1 MGSRTHSEV
10 VLAELAYE
18 DNIILSLMENTIKA
32 AKHRLL
38 KVESAAQSIGLFLN
52 AAKKSLRRLT

>member
-1 MGSRTHSEV
+1 
-10 VLAELAYE
+10 
-18 DNIILSLMENTIKA
+18 MENTIKA